1 MNGPRHMSRMMPD
14 VAGKALGKKGL
25 GYGKLVT
32 DWAAIVGPDLGKA
45 TQPLKLTFPR
55 NERTDATLTI
65 DVIPARAIEV
75 QHMMPQLLERVNTVF
90 GYRAVATIKM
100 VQRPPNRATSLANLR
115 PLSPTEETDLTALTS
130 LVPDG
135 ELRSALERLGRAVQ
149 GTIR

>member
-1 MNGPRHMSRMMPD
+1 MSRMMPE

-45 TQPLKLTFPR
+45 TQPLKLAFPR
-55 NERTDATLTI
+55 NQRTDATLTI

-100 VQRPPNRATSLANLR
+100 VQRPPTRATPLANLR
-115 PLSPTEETDLTALTS
+115 PLSPTEENDLTALTA

-149 GTIR
+149 GAIR